1 MALPSESE
9 ARTLTTGLLASS
21 PTASA
26 CSGRPSRIARCSE
39 VLVKMPSP
47 PGMPLTSTLVVR
59 CAWNSSTTET
69 MSRLA
74 STVCAGRR

>member
-1 MALPSESE
+1 MPHSFNFAASPFDCLNADEQRLVQ
-9 ARTLTTGLLASS
+9 ARAERVQFAAGSV
-21 PTASA
+21 
-26 CSGRPSRIARCSE
+26 

-47 PGMPLTSTLVVR
+47 PAMPLTSTLVVC

-69 MSRLA
+69 TSSAA